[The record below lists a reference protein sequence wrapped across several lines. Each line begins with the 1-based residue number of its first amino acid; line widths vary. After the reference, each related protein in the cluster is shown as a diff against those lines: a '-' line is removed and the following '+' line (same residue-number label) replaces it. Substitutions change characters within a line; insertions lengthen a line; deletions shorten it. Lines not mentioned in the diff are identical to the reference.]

1 MSAYLKASVTQVKSL
16 LINVMNRAQGNCSVT
31 GVMALAEYVGSIL
44 NMKVTNTIYNSS
56 FRRPNVLF

>member
-16 LINVMNRAQGNCSVT
+16 LINVTNRARGDCSVT
-31 GVMALAEYVGSIL
+31 GVMAEYVGSIL

-56 FRRPNVLF
+56 FRRPNVS